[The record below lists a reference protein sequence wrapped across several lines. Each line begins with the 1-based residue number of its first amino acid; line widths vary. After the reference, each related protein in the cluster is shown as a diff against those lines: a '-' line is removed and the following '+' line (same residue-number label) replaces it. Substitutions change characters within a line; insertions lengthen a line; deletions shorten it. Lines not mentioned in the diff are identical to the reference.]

1 VGLGFVFCGDGPEE
15 KDFTFFLVPGRNS
28 LLEMV
33 GLADGEVQSGRH
45 VDSTLKFGGFQR

>member
-1 VGLGFVFCGDGPEE
+1 MGP
-15 KDFTFFLVPGRNS
+15 KKKISLFLVPGRNS

-33 GLADGEVQSGRH
+33 GLVDGEVQSGRH